1 MALRRRRASAHGSKT
16 MFASMVDAARMPRS
30 GSPGQ
35 DSRRTGIALHI
46 AAKAIGIF
54 RSSDVRPRPPR
65 TEETQ
70 ADRGGRFRPRR
81 GRRTVPAFGPVDQ
94 QSEDRAIR
102 TAKAL
107 ATKHVGVIAWSRDI
121 DPALGDYGP
130 PTTLF
135 VSGDVP
141 DME

>member
-1 MALRRRRASAHGSKT
+1 MSDHGLPSQKKPKLIVVVA
-16 MFASMVDAARMPRS
+16 F
-30 GSPGQ
+30 
-35 DSRRTGIALHI
+35 
-46 AAKAIGIF
+46 
-54 RSSDVRPRPPR
+54 
-65 TEETQ
+65 
-70 ADRGGRFRPRR
+70 DRGEDGELF
-81 GRRTVPAFGPVDQ
+81 TAYGPTDQ
-94 QSEDRAIR
+94 QSEERAIR

-107 ATKHVGVIAWSRDI
+107 ASTHGGVIAWSRDA